1 MTSRRAICGAF
12 DFLQRR
18 VVFYLFFLGIFEQCS
33 ERYILMPIC
42 NFTSL
47 RSVAYSCRFARGHFF
62 IIFGSSFFNIVLEAN
77 EYETGSIAIIST
89 TTKNKLNWINRAVNT
104 SMFNLYNTMHS
115 NNVIQA
121 LCDR

>member
-18 VVFYLFFLGIFEQCS
+18 VVFYLFFFGIFEQCS

-42 NFTSL
+42 N
-47 RSVAYSCRFARGHFF
+47 SCRFARGHFF

-89 TTKNKLNWINRAVNT
+89 TTKNNLNWINRAVNT